1 MANTK
6 DVSVKDT
13 ELKDNAQ
20 AVVEAKKASKEV
32 DTKLGTSPEE
42 KAAER
47 AEVQEERLENPVQN
61 REPKNEFEKDN
72 QKVTDAERKAAQ
84 KESDLSTE
92 KRVEN
97 AQKPEELA
105 KDDAKA
111 TAESNQG
118 SDIAKAISEGFKQSK
133 EDSFRLVPEEG
144 IDPRFTVVKN
154 KAGDVMI
161 RENETGHLSNV
172 QLLSLEE
179 KEASI
184 QNQDVEEL

>member
-72 QKVTDAERKAAQ
+72 QKVTEVERVAAQ
-84 KESDLSTE
+84 KVSDMSTKE
-92 KRVEN
+92 RVEN
-97 AQKPEELA
+97 SETPNE
-105 KDDAKA
+105 
-111 TAESNQG
+111 
-118 SDIAKAISEGFKQSK
+118 IAAAIAEGFKRSK
-133 EDSFRLVPEEG
+133 EDQFTLEADPGV
-144 IDPRFTVVKN
+144 DPRFTLVKN
-154 KAGDVMI
+154 KETGEVMI
-161 RENETGHLSNV
+161 RENETGTLSKV
-172 QLLSLEE
+172 QLLSIEE
-179 KEASI
+179 KEADV
-184 QNQDVEEL
+184 QNTKVEEL